1 MLIAMETPPKSNAL
15 DEASPSKLLTP
26 GNSPATVS
34 TAASPMK
41 VYAGLPDYEY
51 PSPVSVRNTFLNVE
65 IGRPPSIDEF
75 YQERGL
81 RSAPGSAFGIPPG
94 LDSGITGSQVTDEDD
109 FVPRKENMQDNSPKA
124 TTASSQPGST
134 IAVTQW
140 PRTMSGDGLEEFISL
155 GLGVVDI
162 SGQAPSL
169 KEMPPPPPAERAPQ
183 FVVPESVPP
192 LPTGSRDKDAAD
204 LPVPVKLAQALQ
216 EQEPAVGSPE
226 VPTQGSRDHR
236 LGKCRPCAFFHTKGC
251 ANGVEC
257 EFCHLCDSG
266 EKKRRARQRA
276 ILRKEQE
283 LVQAASPMSVGLV
296 PGGYPMQPMGPMA
309 VPPMMQ
315 LPGMWPPPLSR

>member
-1 MLIAMETPPKSNAL
+1 MEQPPKSNA

-34 TAASPMK
+34 TSASPMK

-94 LDSGITGSQVTDEDD
+94 LDSGITGSQVTDEED

-183 FVVPESVPP
+183 FVIPESLPP

-251 ANGVEC
+251 ANGVDC

-296 PGGYPMQPMGPMA
+296 PGGYPMQQMQPMGPMTMT

-315 LPGMWPPPLSR
+315 LPGMWPPPL